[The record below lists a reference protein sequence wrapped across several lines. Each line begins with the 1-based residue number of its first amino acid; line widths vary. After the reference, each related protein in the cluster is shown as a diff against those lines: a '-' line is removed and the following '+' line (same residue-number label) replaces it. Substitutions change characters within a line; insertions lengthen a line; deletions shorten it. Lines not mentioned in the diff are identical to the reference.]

1 MPPFMRRRRK
11 KGSPPSRLSDLVSSH
26 TRRWKLTAL
35 HRLEVIRRKWAQAAG
50 EYVAGHTVP
59 VRLVRKTLRVAVPD
73 SGWASE
79 MTYLAGPIL
88 ERLQALLRGNWVEEI
103 KPVLV
108 DSIPDSPAPAPGVK
122 LPEPTEKMLAD
133 AQRAVAGI
141 SDDDLREAMRRAV
154 LASLRRLDAEA
165 SHAVNQGQEKPRN
178 GERS

>member
-1 MPPFMRRRRK
+1 
-11 KGSPPSRLSDLVSSH
+11 
-26 TRRWKLTAL
+26 
-35 HRLEVIRRKWAQAAG
+35 
-50 EYVAGHTVP
+50 
-59 VRLVRKTLRVAVPD
+59 VAVPD

-108 DSIPDSPAPAPGVK
+108 DYIPDSPAPAPGVK